1 MASSSSSS
9 LNAAAAAASIV
20 GDDAEASEE
29 QQQQRQQPIP
39 FPGEPNLY
47 SIPSDLSPTFGRLP
61 VAIQLAVL
69 VASGFLSSLLSAP
82 ATNVGIVVS
91 WLLHRRWIRALL
103 VTANESSHGLVV
115 SHALRHVPWKHMVF
129 WLLRA
134 ILIATATTTA
144 LQERFCPP
152 SRISLD
158 HLVEQ
163 YYLPS
168 KLSKFDADTGL
179 HYLEFANGNGKTEI
193 AARQNGY
200 DAVYVNHGF
209 GASSLSWLPALP
221 ALVEEFHCEVGMGH
235 DAPGFGFSR
244 RGPNRYT
251 FFDSARLGHRLL
263 TTKGRIGDRLLLGRS
278 CASSDGSSSASSKSP
293 SSVLLVGHSMG
304 AITSLHMATMLPP
317 DCAVDVVLVAPALGL
332 RHHKGT
338 TKMIKNKHDGNETD
352 GSDLQAL
359 DPPGSKPRRRLILGG
374 VVSRVARLGQAL
386 ARYGLRWAVGRRFFW
401 KTGLKLAWGDCRRV
415 TDADALRFQWPA
427 VLEGWEQGL
436 LDFAAD
442 QGRIPAPCSEK
453 ELVRHVLDRPHARV
467 FVILGGKD
475 PVVSNATIAAF
486 FKDFAGVVCET
497 MDGLGHDPFEEDVP
511 GFIQLVKS
519 MLLPKNEEVQ

>member
-9 LNAAAAAASIV
+9 LNAAAASIV
-20 GDDAEASEE
+20 GDDAEALEE
-29 QQQQRQQPIP
+29 QQWQRQQPIP

-47 SIPSDLSPTFGRLP
+47 RIPSDLSPTFGRLP
-61 VAIQLAVL
+61 VAIQLTVL

-134 ILIATATTTA
+134 VLIATATTTA

-158 HLVEQ
+158 NLVEQ

-179 HYLEFANGNGKTEI
+179 HYLEYANGNGKTETT
-193 AARQNGY
+193 AVYSGY

-221 ALVEEFHCEVGMGH
+221 ALVNEFHCEVGLGH

-263 TTKGRIGDRLLLGRS
+263 TTKGRIGDRMVRRS
-278 CASSDGSSSASSKSP
+278 TASSDGSSPTSSKSP
-293 SSVLLVGHSMG
+293 PSVLLVGHSMG

-332 RHHKGT
+332 RSHKGIA
-338 TKMIKNKHDGNETD
+338 KIKNKQVGNEAD
-352 GSDLQAL
+352 GSDLQAS
-359 DPPGSKPRRRLILGG
+359 DPPGRKPRRQLILSG
-374 VVSRVARLGQAL
+374 VVSRIARLGQAL

-401 KTGLKLAWGDCRRV
+401 KAGLKLAWGDFRRV

-436 LDFAAD
+436 LDFTAD

-453 ELVRHVLDRPHARV
+453 ELMRHVLDRPHARV

-475 PVVSNATIAAF
+475 PVVSNKTIAAF
-486 FKDFAGVVCET
+486 FKDFPGVVCET

-511 GFIQLVKS
+511 GFVQLVRT

>member
-1 MASSSSSS
+1 M
-9 LNAAAAAASIV
+9 NAAAAASIV
-20 GDDAEASEE
+20 GDDSEALEE
-29 QQQQRQQPIP
+29 QQRQRQQPIP

-61 VAIQLAVL
+61 VAIQLGVM

-129 WLLRA
+129 WLVRA
-134 ILIATATTTA
+134 LLIATATTTA

-152 SRISLD
+152 SRIALD
-158 HLVEQ
+158 NLVEQ

-168 KLSKFDADTGL
+168 TLSKFDADTGL
-179 HYLEFANGNGKTEI
+179 HYLEFANGNIHDKT
-193 AARQNGY
+193 AAGRSGY

-221 ALVEEFHCEVGMGH
+221 ALVNELRCEVGLGH

-263 TTKGRIGDRLLLGRS
+263 ATKGRIGDRLVRRS
-278 CASSDGSSSASSKSP
+278 SASSDGSSSASSKSP
-293 SSVLLVGHSMG
+293 PSVLLVGHSMG

-332 RHHKGT
+332 RRYKST
-338 TKMIKNKHDGNETD
+338 TTIKNTHDGDGTD
-352 GSDLQAL
+352 GSDLQAS
-359 DPPGSKPRRRLILGG
+359 DPPGRKPRRQRILSGIA
-374 VVSRVARLGQAL
+374 SRIARLGQAL
-386 ARYGLRWAVGRRFFW
+386 ARYGLRWAVGRRHFW

-436 LDFAAD
+436 LDFAAA
-442 QGRIPAPCSEK
+442 QGRIPALCSEK

-475 PVVSNATIAAF
+475 PVVSNATIATF
-486 FKDFAGVVCET
+486 FEDFPGVVCET